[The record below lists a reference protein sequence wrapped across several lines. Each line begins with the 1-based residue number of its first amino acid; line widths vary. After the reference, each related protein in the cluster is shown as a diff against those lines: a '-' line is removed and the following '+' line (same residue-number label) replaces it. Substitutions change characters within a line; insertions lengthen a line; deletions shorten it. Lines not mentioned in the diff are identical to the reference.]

1 MTNTTS
7 TSRFSRRRF
16 IGAIAS
22 ASLACQAPRAQ
33 SADGYAGR
41 PEVQAF
47 VHEMSAK
54 HGLDTDTLLQLFRH
68 AQYQPAVIR
77 AIMPPRSP
85 RVRSWRAYRPR
96 YVNEDRIGNG
106 VSFWRAHAPV
116 FEAAEQRYRVPQEI
130 MAAIIGVETI
140 YGRITGGF
148 QTLSALSTLAFDYPA
163 RAELFRRELEE
174 LLLLAQEKG
183 RSAITFKGSYAGA
196 IGLPQ
201 FLPSS
206 YRRFAVDFDGDGK
219 VELLESPADA
229 IGSVGNYLREHG
241 WRGEGRIAVKAI
253 VPPEAIALADGD
265 VLPKYTVGDL
275 FGQGVSTSAPT
286 NGDEKCALI
295 DLVTPDQPTEYW
307 LGFDNFYVLTRYN
320 RSSFYAMAVFHLAEV
335 LREAR
340 SASIARG

>member
-1 MTNTTS
+1 VTDPTS
-7 TSRFSRRRF
+7 TPVFSRRRF
-16 IGAIAS
+16 IGA
-22 ASLACQAPRAQ
+22 LACAPIAWHAPRAQ
-33 SADGYAGR
+33 SSDGYASR

-47 VHEMSAK
+47 VREMSAR
-54 HGLDTDTLLQLFRH
+54 HGLDADTLLRLFRH
-68 AQYQPAVIR
+68 AQYEPTVIR
-77 AIMPPRSP
+77 AIMPPRDP
-85 RVRSWRAYRPR
+85 RIRSWRAYRPR

-106 VSFWRAHAPV
+106 VGFWRVHAPV

-130 MAAIIGVETI
+130 IAAIIGVETI

-163 RAELFRRELEE
+163 RAELFRGELEE

-219 VELLESPADA
+219 VDLLESPADA

-241 WRGEGRIAVKAI
+241 WRSEGRIAVPAI
-253 VPPEAIALADGD
+253 VPPQASALADGG
-265 VLPKYTVGDL
+265 VLPKYSVRELSEHGI
-275 FGQGVSTSAPT
+275 SAAAQLDD
-286 NGDEKCALI
+286 NEKCALI
-295 DLVTPDQPTEYW
+295 DLIAPDQPTEYW
-307 LGFDNFYVLTRYN
+307 LGFENFYVLTRYN
-320 RSSFYAMAVFHLAEV
+320 RSSFYAMAVFHLAQA
-335 LREAR
+335 LRDAR
-340 SASIARG
+340 SASIART

>member
-1 MTNTTS
+1 VTDSAS
-7 TSRFSRRRF
+7 TYRLSRRRF
-16 IGAIAS
+16 IGAVAS
-22 ASLACQAPRAQ
+22 APLAWHALHAY

-41 PEVQAF
+41 PEVRAF
-47 VHEMSAK
+47 VQEMSIK
-54 HGLDTDTLLQLFRH
+54 HGLDSDTLLQLFRH

-77 AIMPPRSP
+77 AIMPPRNP

-96 YVNEDRIGNG
+96 YVNEDRISNG
-106 VSFWRAHAPV
+106 VRFWRAHASV
-116 FEAAEQRYRVPQEI
+116 FEAAEQRYHVPQEI

-163 RAELFRRELEE
+163 RAKLFRQELEE

-229 IGSVGNYLREHG
+229 IASVGNYLQEHG
-241 WRGEGRIAVKAI
+241 WRKEGRIAIPAI
-253 VPPEAIALADGD
+253 VPPEAISLADGD
-265 VLPKYTVGDL
+265 VLPKYSVEELSERGI
-275 FGQGVSTSAPT
+275 STSAPT
-286 NGDEKCALI
+286 SGDEKCALI
-295 DLVTPDQPTEYW
+295 DLVTPDQATEYW
-307 LGFDNFYVLTRYN
+307 LGFENFYVLTRYN
-320 RSSFYAMAVFHLAEV
+320 RSSFYAMAVFHLAKA
-335 LREAR
+335 LRDAR
-340 SASIARG
+340 PELIARR